1 MEDKSSIWINPEN
14 DLSSICAN
22 PRLMEKFGQMT
33 HFERDNNVR
42 VAYGRGR
49 DAEKVYPLRAANISN
64 AQKFPDNGGAV
75 YSMFDLVFP
84 EGDHFFSVGYRT
96 DEGAYPRGG
105 LNNIENFEK
114 ITFFGKSDFFII
126 YRLMDLSS
134 LKRKHYRRI
143 KVEKF
148 VEKRIFQNSL
158 YKIRGK
164 KLASLEGKGQQNL
177 QIN

>member
-1 MEDKSSIWINPEN
+1 MAKQE
-14 DLSSICAN
+14 
-22 PRLMEKFGQMT
+22 
-33 HFERDNNVR
+33 
-42 VAYGRGR
+42 Y
-49 DAEKVYPLRAANISN
+49 
-64 AQKFPDNGGAV
+64 AQQLF
-75 YSMFDLVFP
+75 L
-84 EGDHFFSVGYRT
+84 T
-96 DEGAYPRGG
+96 G
-105 LNNIENFEK
+105 LKNIENFEK

-134 LKRKHYRRI
+134 LKRKHCRRI

-158 YKIRGK
+158 YKIKGK